1 MDELLI
7 FLLFIGLVIFAT
19 LISSGILILTVFIIF
34 TAYRVIRGKIKGWKL
49 PKDIKDTH
57 SW

>member
-1 MDELLI
+1 MEELLV

-19 LISSGILILTVFIIF
+19 LISSGILILTTFIIF

>member
-1 MDELLI
+1 MEELLI

-19 LISSGILILTVFIIF
+19 LISSGILILTVFTIF
-34 TAYRVIRGKIKGWKL
+34 TTYRVIRGKIKGWKL

>member
-1 MDELLI
+1 MEELLI

>member
-1 MDELLI
+1 MEELLI

-19 LISSGILILTVFIIF
+19 LISSGILILTVFTIF